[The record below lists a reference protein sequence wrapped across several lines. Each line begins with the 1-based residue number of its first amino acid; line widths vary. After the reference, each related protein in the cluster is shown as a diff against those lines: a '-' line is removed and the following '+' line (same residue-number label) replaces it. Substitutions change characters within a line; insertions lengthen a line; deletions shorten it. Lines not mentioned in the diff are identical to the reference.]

1 MSPFLVVL
9 SSPSGGGKTSIAR
22 RLLEVRSDLGY
33 SVSATTRPRREYEQD
48 GRDYFFLDRDAFERR
63 RDAGE
68 FVEWADYGG
77 HLYGTLRSELDRVM
91 ESGHHPILDIEIHG
105 ARQVREQYPD
115 AVRIFVLPP
124 TGKVLA
130 RRLLS
135 RNTEHPGTVRRRLA
149 RAGEELAEAM
159 AYDYT
164 LVNEDLTLAVA
175 HAGAII
181 DAEAFRTSRQ
191 RHLAASLARLREEVE
206 TELEHLPAS

>member
-33 SVSATTRPRREYEQD
+33 SVSATTRPRREHEQD
-48 GRDYFFLDRDAFERR
+48 GRDYFFLDRATFDRR

-68 FVEWADYGG
+68 FVEWAAYGD

-91 ESGHHPILDIEIHG
+91 REGRHPILDIEIHG
-105 ARQVREQYPD
+105 ARQVRNQYPD

-124 TGKVLA
+124 TGQVLA
-130 RRLLS
+130 RRLLA
-135 RNTEHPGTVRRRLA
+135 RNTEHPEIVRRRLTLA
-149 RAGEELAEAM
+149 SEELAEAM

-175 HAGAII
+175 HAGAIL
-181 DAEAFRTSRQ
+181 DAETFRTTRQ
-191 RHLAASLARLREEVE
+191 PHLGASLARLREEVE
-206 TELEHLPAS
+206 AELEQLPAS